1 MKALIGSL
9 AGVALLATP
18 ALAQTTN
25 AMSSSGAKATT
36 KTMVTKGAKSTATT
50 TVTTKVTP
58 NKGKSKMTKHRAKKK
73 MKGVPKKKMTTTTTT
88 TPKG

>member
-18 ALAQTTN
+18 ALAQTANT
-25 AMSSSGAKATT
+25 MSSSGAKATT

-50 TVTTKVTP
+50 TVTTKVSP
-58 NKGKSKMTKHRAKKK
+58 NKGKSKMTKHHAKKK
-73 MKGVPKKKMTTTTTT
+73 MMHKKSMTKKPATTT
-88 TPKG
+88 KS